1 MLDINDDGHIN
12 YVDLDQQE
20 PPISGDEFNQ
30 YYTGNNAEH
39 ERDLKEDERG
49 MRFDDFQEDGEEEF
63 ITMDDQNKHALT
75 ETKQEEQGAYFL
87 SIFTFYWS
95 VHAFCI
101 AEELKL

>member
-1 MLDINDDGHIN
+1 
-12 YVDLDQQE
+12 
-20 PPISGDEFNQ
+20 
-30 YYTGNNAEH
+30 
-39 ERDLKEDERG
+39 
-49 MRFDDFQEDGEEEF
+49 MRFDDFEEEF